1 MKRQTCLMGILGG
14 AAALV
19 LCFQIDGQAGYLAE
33 ESFRQTE
40 SSVLVEVQEPQM
52 TDSFARLPVSYD
64 LRAEKTEV
72 QAPLAVQLN
81 EVMALELQLET
92 EQDAADRAKTQT
104 RYEELLIQTVTG
116 GYDREQGTKNRYV
129 RENGSV
135 LDQQMADYYR
145 DFIDANGH
153 SRTAEVLE
161 KYLQVLEENN
171 LIVSGPVLDFYEE
184 LPELVQ
190 KWSRMEKGDARYWL
204 WKLGLLS
211 FFEK

>member
-1 MKRQTCLMGILGG
+1 M
-14 AAALV
+14 

-33 ESFRQTE
+33 ESSRQVE
-40 SSVLVEVQEPQM
+40 SSVLVEVEEPQM
-52 TDSFARLPVSYD
+52 TDSFAWLPVSYD
-64 LRAEKTEV
+64 LKAEKTEV

-104 RYEELLIQTVTG
+104 RYEELLIQSVTG

-145 DFIDANGH
+145 DFINANGH

-171 LIVSGPVLDFYEE
+171 LTVSGPVLDFYEE

>member
-1 MKRQTCLMGILGG
+1 MGILGG